1 MGVGEKQAL
10 VAVGIIARGEHGVVG
25 QRGLVILRAV
35 GLRGRGVDL
44 RQALGLHGIEYA
56 AVDHQLAVGVV
67 FVQVVDV
74 HQRLCVLS
82 GLIEPSGADDFRAQV
97 VVACGKEFHV
107 VPSGLGGVKLEVADG
122 VLDAAVDGSVL

>member
-1 MGVGEKQAL
+1 MGVCEKQAL
-10 VAVGIIARGEHGVVG
+10 CAVGIVALGEHGVLG
-25 QRGLVILRAV
+25 QRGLIILRAV
-35 GLRGRGVDL
+35 VVCSRGVDL

-74 HQRLCVLS
+74 HQRLRVLS
-82 GLIEPSGADDFRAQV
+82 GLIEPSGADDLRAQV
-97 VVACGKEFHV
+97 VVACGKELHV
-107 VPSGLGGVKLEVADG
+107 APPGLGGVELEVADG